1 MNSVL
6 LPSLVRDEPTWN
18 FDMNKENEAHDDIV
32 KVMRKFEAGKE
43 WGMIG
48 RTTAVKTDT
57 LIWAIG
63 HLAKLDEISES
74 TDLLLKY
81 DEIKG
86 KTVKELNV
94 LVNSV

>member
-32 KVMRKFEAGKE
+32 KVMRKFEGGKE

-57 LIWAIG
+57 LIWGIG